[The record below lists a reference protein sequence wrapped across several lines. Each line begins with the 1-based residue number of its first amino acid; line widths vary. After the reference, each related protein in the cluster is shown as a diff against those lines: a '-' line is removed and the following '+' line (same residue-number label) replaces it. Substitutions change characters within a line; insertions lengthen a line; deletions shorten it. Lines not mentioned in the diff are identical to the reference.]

1 MKEITMEDDMKKVIV
16 IYCVLV
22 VAVLLSAQSIFALD
36 ISFVVGDVI
45 VERDGKENLAVVGMK
60 LSQGDIIITKN
71 ASIAELQYADKS
83 TVRIFENTK
92 VKVAAIQDNQEN
104 VSIINGVIKAKISKL
119 QKGETK
125 KVYTPTTVC
134 AVRGTEFF
142 VAVSDSSNSRVNMEE
157 GSLALTNPYGEIN
170 VNGDEQ
176 ATVEVAQKPLK
187 DENPKN
193 PELWK
198 NTADKDFVL
207 EPQKYA
213 ESYEEYLATLE
224 QRSSMQSAEIEKFKQ
239 SSVKKKDS
247 KKLEKDLDELENKVA
262 VIADDFFLGDCANAA
277 VDHVLQSYKE
287 KKQEIFDSFNKV
299 KEQAD
304 RVVQQQKANYE
315 AIMAIKEAYRKS
327 YEEIKGKHKE
337 SIKKIQEE
345 VNKVQ

>member
-1 MKEITMEDDMKKVIV
+1 MEDGMRKFMF
-16 IYCVLV
+16 IYWVLI
-22 VAVLLSAQSIFALD
+22 VAVLLFAPYLYALE

-60 LSQGDIIITKN
+60 LSQGDVVVTKN
-71 ASIAELQYADKS
+71 ASIAELLYSDKS
-83 TVRIFENTK
+83 TLRIFENTK
-92 VKVAAIQDNQEN
+92 IKVAAIQDNQEN
-104 VSIINGVIKAKISKL
+104 VSVINGVIKAKISKL
-119 QKGETK
+119 QKGESK

-134 AVRGTEFF
+134 AIRGTEFF

-157 GSLALTNPYGEIN
+157 GSLALANPYGEIS
-170 VNGDEQ
+170 VNNDEQ
-176 ATVEVAQKPLK
+176 ATVEVAKKPLL
-187 DENPKN
+187 DDNPKN

-213 ESYEEYLATLE
+213 ESYNEYLSTLE
-224 QRSSMQSAEIEKFKQ
+224 QRSSMQSAEIEKYKQ
-239 SSVKKKDS
+239 SSAKKKDS
-247 KKLEKDLDELENKVA
+247 KKIEKDMDELENKVA

-277 VDHVLQSYKE
+277 VDNVLQMYKE
-287 KKQEIFDSFNKV
+287 KKQEILDSFNKV

-315 AIMAIKEAYRKS
+315 AIMAIKEAYRKN

-337 SIKKIQEE
+337 SIEKIKEE
-345 VNKVQ
+345 INKVHDQ

>member
-1 MKEITMEDDMKKVIV
+1 MRKVML
-16 IYCVLV
+16 IYCVLIV
-22 VAVLLSAQSIFALD
+22 TVLVSAQCIFALEV
-36 ISFVVGDVI
+36 SFVVGNVI
-45 VERDGKENLAVVGMK
+45 VARDGKENLAAVGMK
-60 LSQGDIIITKN
+60 LSQGDVIITKN
-71 ASIAELQYADKS
+71 ASIAELQYADRS
-83 TVRIFENTK
+83 IVRIFENTK

-104 VSIINGVIKAKISKL
+104 VSVINGVIKAKISKL
-119 QKGETK
+119 QKGESK

-142 VAVSDSSNSRVNMEE
+142 VAVSDSSNSRINMEE
-157 GSLALTNPYGEIN
+157 GALALTNPYGEIQ

-176 ATVEVAQKPLK
+176 ATVEVAKKPLM
-187 DENPKN
+187 DDNPKN

-213 ESYEEYLATLE
+213 ESYEEYLAALE
-224 QRSSMQSAEIEKFKQ
+224 QRSSMQQAEIEKLKQ

-247 KKLEKDLDELENKVA
+247 KKLEKDMSDLENKVA
-262 VIADDFFLGDCANAA
+262 VVADDYFLGDCANAA
-277 VDHVLQSYKE
+277 VDHVLESYKE
-287 KKQEIFDSFNKV
+287 KKQDIFDSFNKV

-327 YEEIKGKHKE
+327 YEEIKGKHRE
-337 SIKKIQEE
+337 SIEKIKEE
-345 VNKVQ
+345 VNKVQEQ

>member
-1 MKEITMEDDMKKVIV
+1 MRKVMF
-16 IYCVLV
+16 IYFVLIMTI
-22 VAVLLSAQSIFALD
+22 LLSVPCVYALE

-45 VERDGKENLAVVGMK
+45 VERNGKEELAVVGMK
-60 LSQGDIIITKN
+60 LLQGDVVVTKN
-71 ASIAELQYADKS
+71 ASIAELLYADKS

-92 VKVAAIQDNQEN
+92 VKVAAIQDNHEN

-119 QKGETK
+119 QKGESK

-134 AVRGTEFF
+134 AIRGTEFF

-157 GSLALTNPYGEIN
+157 GSLALANPYGEVN
-170 VNGDEQ
+170 VHGDEQ
-176 ATVEVAQKPLK
+176 ATVEVAKKPLQ
-187 DENPKN
+187 DDNPKN

-198 NTADKDFVL
+198 NTDDKEFFL

-213 ESYEEYLATLE
+213 ESYNEYLATLE

-239 SSVKKKDS
+239 SSVKKDS
-247 KKLEKDLDELENKVA
+247 KKLEKDMDELEKKVA
-262 VIADDFFLGDCANAA
+262 VIADDYFLGDCANAA
-277 VDHVLQSYKE
+277 VDNVLEIYKE

-337 SIKKIQEE
+337 SVEKIKEE
-345 VNKVQ
+345 INKVQGQ

>member
-1 MKEITMEDDMKKVIV
+1 MRKVMFINWVLIV
-16 IYCVLV
+16 T
-22 VAVLLSAQSIFALD
+22 VLLFAPYVYALE

-60 LSQGDIIITKN
+60 LSQGDAVVTKN
-71 ASIAELQYADKS
+71 ASIAELLYSDKS
-83 TVRIFENTK
+83 TLRIFENTK
-92 VKVAAIQDNQEN
+92 IKVAAIQDNQEN
-104 VSIINGVIKAKISKL
+104 VSVINGVIKAKISKL
-119 QKGETK
+119 QKGESK

-134 AVRGTEFF
+134 AIRGTEFF

-157 GSLALTNPYGEIN
+157 GSLALANPYGEIS
-170 VNGDEQ
+170 VNNDEQ
-176 ATVEVAQKPLK
+176 ATVEVAKKPLL
-187 DENPKN
+187 DDNPKN

-213 ESYEEYLATLE
+213 ESYNEYLSTLE
-224 QRSSMQSAEIEKFKQ
+224 QRSSMQSAEIEKYKQ
-239 SSVKKKDS
+239 SSAKKKDS
-247 KKLEKDLDELENKVA
+247 KKIEKDMDELENKVA

-277 VDHVLQSYKE
+277 VDNVLQMYKE

-315 AIMAIKEAYRKS
+315 AIMAIKEAYRKN

-337 SIKKIQEE
+337 SIEKIKEE
-345 VNKVQ
+345 INKVHDQ

>member
-176 ATVEVAQKPLK
+176 ATVEVAKKPLV

-198 NTADKDFVL
+198 NTADKDFIL

-213 ESYEEYLATLE
+213 QSYKEYLATLE

-304 RVVQQQKANYE
+304 KVVQQQKANYE

>member
-1 MKEITMEDDMKKVIV
+1 MRKA
-16 IYCVLV
+16 LV
-22 VAVLLSAQSIFALD
+22 VYVVIIVTILLSVPAVYALE

-45 VERDGKENLAVVGMK
+45 VEHNGKDNLAVVGMK
-60 LSQGDIIITKN
+60 LSEGDVVVTKN
-71 ASIAELQYADKS
+71 ASIAELLYADKS

-92 VKVAAIQDNQEN
+92 IKIAAVQNNQEN
-104 VSIINGVIKAKISKL
+104 VSVINGVIKAKISKL
-119 QKGETK
+119 QKGESK

-134 AVRGTEFF
+134 AIRGTEFF

-176 ATVEVAQKPLK
+176 ATVEVAKKPLL
-187 DENPKN
+187 DDNPKN

-213 ESYEEYLATLE
+213 ESYNEYLDTLE
-224 QRSSMQSAEIEKFKQ
+224 QRSSMQSAEIEKLKQ

-247 KKLEKDLDELENKVA
+247 KKLEQDMNELENKMA
-262 VIADDFFLGDCANAA
+262 VMADDFFLGDCANAA
-277 VDHVLQSYKE
+277 VDNVLQMYKE

-304 RVVQQQKANYE
+304 RVAQQQKANYE
-315 AIMAIKEAYRKS
+315 AIMAIREAYRKS

-337 SIKKIQEE
+337 SIEQIKEE
-345 VNKVQ
+345 INKVHGQ

>member
-1 MKEITMEDDMKKVIV
+1 MEDDMKKVIV

-36 ISFVVGDVI
+36 VSFVVGEVI
-45 VERDGKENLAVVGMK
+45 VEHEGKENIAVVGMK
-60 LSQGDIIITKN
+60 LSQGDIITTKN

-119 QKGETK
+119 QKGESK

-176 ATVEVAQKPLK
+176 ATVEVAQKPSM

-213 ESYEEYLATLE
+213 QSYKEYLATLE

-239 SSVKKKDS
+239 SSAKKKDS
-247 KKLEKDLDELENKVA
+247 KKLEADMDELENKVA

-277 VDHVLQSYKE
+277 VSNVLQSYKE

-327 YEEIKGKHKE
+327 FDEIKGKHKE
-337 SIKKIQEE
+337 SIEKIKEE

>member
-1 MKEITMEDDMKKVIV
+1 MRKDMFIYLVLIV
-16 IYCVLV
+16 TI
-22 VAVLLSAQSIFALD
+22 LLSVPCVYALE

-60 LSQGDIIITKN
+60 LSQGDVVVTKN
-71 ASIAELQYADKS
+71 ASIAELLYADKS

-92 VKVAAIQDNQEN
+92 IKVAAIHDNQEN

-119 QKGETK
+119 QKGESK

-134 AVRGTEFF
+134 AIRGTEFF

-157 GSLALTNPYGEIN
+157 GSLALSNPYGEIN
-170 VNGDEQ
+170 VKGDEQ
-176 ATVEVAQKPLK
+176 ATVEVAKKPLL
-187 DENPKN
+187 DDNPKN

-213 ESYEEYLATLE
+213 ESYNEYLATLE
-224 QRSSMQSAEIEKFKQ
+224 QRSSMQSAEIEKLKQ

-247 KKLEKDLDELENKVA
+247 KKLEHDMNELENKVA

-277 VDHVLQSYKE
+277 VDNVLQIYKD

-327 YEEIKGKHKE
+327 YEDIKGKHKE
-337 SIKKIQEE
+337 SIEKIKEE
-345 VNKVQ
+345 INKVQEQ

>member
-1 MKEITMEDDMKKVIV
+1 MRKFMFIYWVLIV
-16 IYCVLV
+16 T
-22 VAVLLSAQSIFALD
+22 VLLFAPYVYALE

-60 LSQGDIIITKN
+60 LSQGDVVVTKN
-71 ASIAELQYADKS
+71 ASIAELLYSDKS
-83 TVRIFENTK
+83 TLRIFENTK
-92 VKVAAIQDNQEN
+92 IKVAAIQDNQEN
-104 VSIINGVIKAKISKL
+104 VSVINGVIKAKISKL
-119 QKGETK
+119 QKGESK

-134 AVRGTEFF
+134 AIRGTEFF

-157 GSLALTNPYGEIN
+157 GSLALANPYGEIS
-170 VNGDEQ
+170 VNNDEQ
-176 ATVEVAQKPLK
+176 ATVEVAKKPLL
-187 DENPKN
+187 DDNPKN

-213 ESYEEYLATLE
+213 ESYNEYLSTLE
-224 QRSSMQSAEIEKFKQ
+224 QRSSMQSAEIEKYKQ
-239 SSVKKKDS
+239 SSAKKKDS
-247 KKLEKDLDELENKVA
+247 KKIEKDMDELENKVA

-277 VDHVLQSYKE
+277 VDNVLQMYKE

-315 AIMAIKEAYRKS
+315 AIMAIKEAYRKN

-337 SIKKIQEE
+337 SIEKIKEE
-345 VNKVQ
+345 INKVHDQ

>member
-1 MKEITMEDDMKKVIV
+1 MKKVIL

-22 VAVLLSAQSIFALD
+22 VTVLLSAQSIFALD

-157 GSLALTNPYGEIN
+157 GSLALNNPYGEIN
-170 VNGDEQ
+170 VHGDEQ
-176 ATVEVAQKPLK
+176 ATVEVANKPLM

-198 NTADKDFVL
+198 NTADKDFIL

-224 QRSSMQSAEIEKFKQ
+224 QRSSMQSAEIEKIKQ
-239 SSVKKKDS
+239 SSPKKKDS
-247 KKLEKDLDELENKVA
+247 KKIEKDMDELEKKVA
-262 VIADDFFLGDCANAA
+262 VIADDLFFRGLCQCSGGSCIAK
-277 VDHVLQSYKE
+277 L
-287 KKQEIFDSFNKV
+287 
-299 KEQAD
+299 
-304 RVVQQQKANYE
+304 
-315 AIMAIKEAYRKS
+315 
-327 YEEIKGKHKE
+327 
-337 SIKKIQEE
+337 
-345 VNKVQ
+345 

>member
-1 MKEITMEDDMKKVIV
+1 MRKVMFINWVLIV
-16 IYCVLV
+16 T
-22 VAVLLSAQSIFALD
+22 VLLFAPYVYALE

-60 LSQGDIIITKN
+60 LSQGDAVVTKN
-71 ASIAELQYADKS
+71 ASIAELLYSDKS
-83 TVRIFENTK
+83 TLRIFENTK
-92 VKVAAIQDNQEN
+92 IKVAAIQDNQEN
-104 VSIINGVIKAKISKL
+104 VSVINGVIKAKISKL
-119 QKGETK
+119 QKGESK

-134 AVRGTEFF
+134 AIRGTEFF

-157 GSLALTNPYGEIN
+157 GSLALANPYGEIS
-170 VNGDEQ
+170 VNNDEQ
-176 ATVEVAQKPLK
+176 ATVEVAKKPLL
-187 DENPKN
+187 DDNPKN

-213 ESYEEYLATLE
+213 ESYNEYLSTLE
-224 QRSSMQSAEIEKFKQ
+224 QRSSMQSAEIEKYKQ
-239 SSVKKKDS
+239 SSAKKKDS
-247 KKLEKDLDELENKVA
+247 KKIEKDMDELENKVA

-277 VDHVLQSYKE
+277 VDNVLQMYKE

-304 RVVQQQKANYE
+304 RVVQKQKANYE
-315 AIMAIKEAYRKS
+315 AIMAIKEAYRKN

-337 SIKKIQEE
+337 SIEKIKEE
-345 VNKVQ
+345 INKVHDQ

>member
-1 MKEITMEDDMKKVIV
+1 MRKFMF
-16 IYCVLV
+16 IYWVLI
-22 VAVLLSAQSIFALD
+22 VAVLLFAPYLYALE

-60 LSQGDIIITKN
+60 LSQGDVVVTKN
-71 ASIAELQYADKS
+71 ASIAELLYSDKS
-83 TVRIFENTK
+83 TLRIFENTK
-92 VKVAAIQDNQEN
+92 IKVAAIQDNQEN
-104 VSIINGVIKAKISKL
+104 VSVINGVIKAKISKL
-119 QKGETK
+119 QKGESK

-134 AVRGTEFF
+134 AIRGTEFF

-157 GSLALTNPYGEIN
+157 GSLALANPYGEIS
-170 VNGDEQ
+170 VNNDEQ
-176 ATVEVAQKPLK
+176 ATVEVAKKPLL
-187 DENPKN
+187 DDNPKN

-213 ESYEEYLATLE
+213 ESYNEYLSTLE
-224 QRSSMQSAEIEKFKQ
+224 QRSSMQSAEIEKYKQ
-239 SSVKKKDS
+239 SSAKKKDS
-247 KKLEKDLDELENKVA
+247 KKIEKDMDELENKVA

-277 VDHVLQSYKE
+277 VDNVLQMYKE
-287 KKQEIFDSFNKV
+287 KKQEILDSFNKV

-315 AIMAIKEAYRKS
+315 AIMAIKEAYRKN

-337 SIKKIQEE
+337 SIEKIKEE
-345 VNKVQ
+345 INKVHDQ

>member
-1 MKEITMEDDMKKVIV
+1 MEDGMRKFMFIYWVLIV
-16 IYCVLV
+16 T
-22 VAVLLSAQSIFALD
+22 VLLFAPYVYALE

-60 LSQGDIIITKN
+60 LSQGDVVVTKN
-71 ASIAELQYADKS
+71 ASIAELLYSDKS
-83 TVRIFENTK
+83 TLRIFENTK
-92 VKVAAIQDNQEN
+92 IKVAAIQDNQEN
-104 VSIINGVIKAKISKL
+104 VSVINGVIKAKISKL
-119 QKGETK
+119 QKGESK

-134 AVRGTEFF
+134 AIRGTEFF

-157 GSLALTNPYGEIN
+157 GSLALANPYGEIS
-170 VNGDEQ
+170 VNNDEQ
-176 ATVEVAQKPLK
+176 ATVEVAKKPLL
-187 DENPKN
+187 DDNPKN

-213 ESYEEYLATLE
+213 ESYNEYLSTLE
-224 QRSSMQSAEIEKFKQ
+224 QRSSMQSAEIEKYKQ
-239 SSVKKKDS
+239 SSAKKKDS
-247 KKLEKDLDELENKVA
+247 KKIEKDMDELENKVA

-277 VDHVLQSYKE
+277 VDNVLQMYKE

-315 AIMAIKEAYRKS
+315 AIMAIKEAYRKN

-337 SIKKIQEE
+337 SIEKIKEE
-345 VNKVQ
+345 INKVHDQ

>member
-176 ATVEVAQKPLK
+176 ATVEVAKKPLV

-198 NTADKDFVL
+198 NTADKDFIL

-213 ESYEEYLATLE
+213 QSYKEYLATLE

-239 SSVKKKDS
+239 SSIKKKDS

-304 RVVQQQKANYE
+304 KVVQQQKANYE

-327 YEEIKGKHKE
+327 YDEIKGKHKE
-337 SIKKIQEE
+337 SIEKIKEE
-345 VNKVQ
+345 INKVQ

>member
-176 ATVEVAQKPLK
+176 ATVEVAKKPLV

-198 NTADKDFVL
+198 NTADKDFIL

-213 ESYEEYLATLE
+213 QSYKEYLATLE

>member
-176 ATVEVAQKPLK
+176 ATVEVAKKPLV

-198 NTADKDFVL
+198 NTADKDFIL

-213 ESYEEYLATLE
+213 QSYKEYLATLE

-239 SSVKKKDS
+239 SSIKKKDS
-247 KKLEKDLDELENKVA
+247 KKLEKDLDELENKVV

-304 RVVQQQKANYE
+304 KVVQQQKANYE

-327 YEEIKGKHKE
+327 YDEIKGKHKE
-337 SIKKIQEE
+337 SIEKIKEE
-345 VNKVQ
+345 INKVQ

>member
-1 MKEITMEDDMKKVIV
+1 MRKDMFIYLVLIV
-16 IYCVLV
+16 TI
-22 VAVLLSAQSIFALD
+22 LLSVPCVYALE

-60 LSQGDIIITKN
+60 LSQGDVVVTKN
-71 ASIAELQYADKS
+71 ASIAELLYADKS

-92 VKVAAIQDNQEN
+92 IKVAAIHDNQEN

-119 QKGETK
+119 QKGESK

-134 AVRGTEFF
+134 AIRGTEFF

-157 GSLALTNPYGEIN
+157 GSLALSNPYGEIN
-170 VNGDEQ
+170 VKGDEQ
-176 ATVEVAQKPLK
+176 ATVEVAKKPLL
-187 DENPKN
+187 DDNPKN

-213 ESYEEYLATLE
+213 ESYNEYLATLE
-224 QRSSMQSAEIEKFKQ
+224 QRSSMQSAEIEKLKQ

-247 KKLEKDLDELENKVA
+247 KKLEQNMDELENKVA
-262 VIADDFFLGDCANAA
+262 VVADDFFLGDCANAA
-277 VDHVLQSYKE
+277 VDNVLQIYKE

-337 SIKKIQEE
+337 SIEKIKKE
-345 VNKVQ
+345 VDKVQDQ